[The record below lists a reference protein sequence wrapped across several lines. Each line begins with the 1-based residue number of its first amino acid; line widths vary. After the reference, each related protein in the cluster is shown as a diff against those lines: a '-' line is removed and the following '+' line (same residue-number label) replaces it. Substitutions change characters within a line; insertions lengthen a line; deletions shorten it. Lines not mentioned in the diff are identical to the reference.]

1 MIRSDRK
8 FGFLSLA
15 VTAVL
20 LASVL
25 VISTPS
31 PHLLGPAEID
41 SLAQD
46 VVAAGGPLSPTQP
59 LQFGLL
65 GRDVELSPSL
75 GAAPAAQAAAGIVL
89 SAADLGPDFVLI
101 SSGETIRYGAGWRVQ
116 TFRRAGKHTYY
127 IEPDGVFAVRSL
139 ALVAPDPG
147 SAEQVFETASK
158 ELLEGAEEVPI
169 PLVGQRARG
178 AVGWGEGPFNSAGK
192 VILFRVRAVLG
203 YVIVASYEAPT
214 HMEDILPLAQTM
226 AARAGR

>member
-1 MIRSDRK
+1 
-8 FGFLSLA
+8 

-20 LASVL
+20 LAGL
-25 VISTPS
+25 FVISTRS
-31 PHLLGPAEID
+31 SHLLDPAEID

-46 VVAAGGPLSPTQP
+46 IVAADSPFSPSQP
-59 LQFGLL
+59 LHVGLI
-65 GRDVELSPSL
+65 GRAADLSPSV

-116 TFRRAGKHTYY
+116 TFRRSGKHTYY

-147 SAEQVFETASK
+147 SAEQVFETAGK

-178 AVGWGEGPFNSAGK
+178 AVGWGEGPFNSAAK
-192 VILFRVRAVLG
+192 IVLFRVRAVVG
-203 YVIVASYEAPT
+203 YVIVASYEAPMD
-214 HMEDILPLAQTM
+214 MEDILPLVQTM